1 MYLLKSIKLL
11 FCLLFSSSSF
21 AATQYVTDNL
31 SIFMHSGP
39 SLEYRIIGSLVVGTD
54 VNALEYNEETKF
66 MQVKTNAGK
75 LGWVKLS
82 ELQQQPPAN
91 VLLPKIQKELAA
103 AKNTLKRAKGDHGQ
117 TLTAKDQEIIEKD
130 KLIAKLKFEKKALE
144 ESVAKLE
151 SLNVEFDILKETKE
165 SRMMMEWLMYG
176 GSILFLGIIFGLI
189 LPFLPRRKKNNGGW

>member
-1 MYLLKSIKLL
+1 LKSIKLL
-11 FCLLFSSSSF
+11 LCLIFSSSSF

-31 SIFMHSGP
+31 TIFMHSGP
-39 SLEYRIIGSLVVGTD
+39 SLEYRIIGTLAVGTD

-75 LGWVKLS
+75 TGWVKLS

-103 AKNTLKRAKGDHGQ
+103 AKNTLKRANNSHEQ
-117 TLTAKDQEIIEKD
+117 TVSNKDQEIIDKD
-130 KLIAKLKFEKKALE
+130 KLIAKLRLEKKALE

-151 SLNVEFDILKETKE
+151 ALNVEFDILKETKE

-176 GSILFLGIIFGLI
+176 GSILFFGILFGLI
-189 LPFLPRRKKNNGGW
+189 LPFLPRRKKSNSGW

>member
-1 MYLLKSIKLL
+1 MKSIKLL
-11 FCLLFSSSSF
+11 LCLIFSSSSF

-31 SIFMHSGP
+31 TIFMHSGP
-39 SLEYRIIGSLVVGTD
+39 SLEYRIIGALAVGTD

-75 LGWVKLS
+75 TGWVKLS

-103 AKNTLKRAKGDHGQ
+103 AKNTLKRANNSHEQ
-117 TLTAKDQEIIEKD
+117 TVSNKDQEIIDKD
-130 KLIAKLKFEKKALE
+130 KLIARLRLEKKALE
-144 ESVAKLE
+144 ESVAELE
-151 SLNVEFDILKETKE
+151 ALNVEFDILKETKE

-176 GSILFLGIIFGLI
+176 GSILFFGILFGLI
-189 LPFLPRRKKNNGGW
+189 LPFLPRRKKSNSGW

>member
-1 MYLLKSIKLL
+1 
-11 FCLLFSSSSF
+11 
-21 AATQYVTDNL
+21 
-31 SIFMHSGP
+31 MHSGP
-39 SLEYRIIGSLVVGTD
+39 SLEYRIIGTLAVGTD

-75 LGWVKLS
+75 TGWVKLS

-103 AKNTLKRAKGDHGQ
+103 AKNTLKRANNSHEQ
-117 TLTAKDQEIIEKD
+117 TVSNKDQEIIDKD
-130 KLIAKLKFEKKALE
+130 KLIAKLRLEKKALE

-151 SLNVEFDILKETKE
+151 ALNVEFDILKETKE

-176 GSILFLGIIFGLI
+176 GSILFFGILFGLI
-189 LPFLPRRKKNNGGW
+189 LPFLPRRKKSNSGW